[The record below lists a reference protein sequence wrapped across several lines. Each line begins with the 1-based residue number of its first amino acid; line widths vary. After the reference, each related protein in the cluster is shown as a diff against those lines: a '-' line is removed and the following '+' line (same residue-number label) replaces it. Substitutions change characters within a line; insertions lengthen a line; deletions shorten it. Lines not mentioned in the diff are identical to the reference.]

1 MSTQIKELVEHLL
14 TLQLPLEN
22 EYKIIQMDSNQ
33 IDLGGI
39 LLVSTNKGEE
49 KHYRYCSGTFNENQK
64 SFSSID

>member
-33 IDLGGI
+33 IGLGGI

-49 KHYRYCSGTFNENQK
+49 KH
-64 SFSSID
+64 